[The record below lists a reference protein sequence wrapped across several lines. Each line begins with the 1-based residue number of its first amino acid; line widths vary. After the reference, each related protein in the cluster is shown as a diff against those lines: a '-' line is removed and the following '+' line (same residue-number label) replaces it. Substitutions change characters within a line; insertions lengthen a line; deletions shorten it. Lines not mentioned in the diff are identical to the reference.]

1 MVGINERV
9 LISAWFTRLNG
20 LFVLLYCISV
30 VRYWKFVWGITQGI
44 NNGENEHAY
53 VVES

>member
-9 LISAWFTRLNG
+9 FISAWFTRLNS
-20 LFVLLYCISV
+20 LLVLLYCILV
-30 VRYWKFVWGITQGI
+30 VGDCKFVWGITQGI